1 LSASVRK
8 NKIGSD
14 VTINNDVSLRSALAD
29 QMQRDLDALRGGN
42 RAPASRDGKVARR
55 RCAFR
60 QRDLTRALKAAEA
73 AGVDLA
79 LRRIEIGP
87 DGAIRLVPARSD
99 DGPQDEPQRDREIVL

>member
-1 LSASVRK
+1 MA
-8 NKIGSD
+8 
-14 VTINNDVSLRSALAD
+14 
-29 QMQRDLDALRGGN
+29 RG
-42 RAPASRDGKVARR
+42 

-87 DGAIRLVPARSD
+87 DGTIRLVPARPD
-99 DGPQDEPQRDREIVL
+99 DTPQDGPRPDREIVL